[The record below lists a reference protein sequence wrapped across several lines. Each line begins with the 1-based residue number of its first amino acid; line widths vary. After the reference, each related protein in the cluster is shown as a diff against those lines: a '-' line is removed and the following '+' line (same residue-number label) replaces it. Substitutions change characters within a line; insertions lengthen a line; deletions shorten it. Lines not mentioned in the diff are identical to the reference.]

1 MDKVNFKRMDE
12 GTPEEY
18 QFLHKREVE
27 FTKNVSER
35 IILALKNLDNSLP
48 GYLISR
54 LEHSISLSSLP
65 FACI

>member
-35 IILALKNLDNSLP
+35 IILALKNL
-48 GYLISR
+48 
-54 LEHSISLSSLP
+54 ELSK
-65 FACI
+65 IEI

>member
-1 MDKVNFKRMDE
+1 MDKVNFKRMDD

-48 GYLISR
+48 G
-54 LEHSISLSSLP
+54 
-65 FACI
+65 